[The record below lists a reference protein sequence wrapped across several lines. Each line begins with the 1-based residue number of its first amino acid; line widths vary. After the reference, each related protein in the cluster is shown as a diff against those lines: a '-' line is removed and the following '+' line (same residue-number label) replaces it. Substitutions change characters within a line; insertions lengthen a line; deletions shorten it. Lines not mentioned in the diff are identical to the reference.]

1 MNDRNRRS
9 AAEVMANAARVVK
22 AAVNIVRAAI
32 AGGLHGAAA
41 AAAKELL
48 PTIIKF
54 AVGVLI
60 AVIVIP
66 MFVISAMPNMFF
78 GYETSE
84 KDPQITMRE
93 QALSIGGAYL
103 SLEDF
108 EKTQQDAI
116 ITGEAAAYENQGVTI
131 DEIRVSS
138 KFDEED
144 LCWYIAINSVAHK
157 QDLSEMKPEEV
168 QSLLISNL
176 KHTTRLE
183 SGELEYIFS
192 VDIMNEGVDIPSL
205 NQIIMLRRT
214 DSAIVFVQQLGRG
227 LRKCDGKE
235 YTLVLDFIGNYQS
248 NYLVPVALTGDKTY
262 NKDRLRRLVQEGD
275 SAIPGCSTVTFDR
288 VAESRIYRAIDG
300 GDFTANR
307 FLKNEYAD
315 LRRKLGHIPSLQEF
329 DRNGSID
336 PLLIFKKYGSYH
348 AFLEKV
354 DSEYTTRFRA
364 GQCAALKYVSQK
376 LANGKRSTELLMLKD
391 MIVDQNA
398 RQLTLDRACTLTRST
413 RQTVESATAVL
424 YGSFS
429 SPKDFVS
436 MVIEENGERR
446 LTRQFT
452 EMLGDT
458 EFRRQILEAIDFGL
472 KRNRERYVDL
482 YENTNFVLNEK
493 YTYEEICRLFN
504 WEKNQTPQNLG
515 GYFYD
520 RRTNTYPVFIN
531 YDKPSD
537 ISESIQY
544 EDKLLTDARLRA
556 ISKGHRSMNSPEI
569 KRLQEWPGNGM
580 KTYLFMRK
588 NKNDKGGKEFYF
600 LGEMAPTGEF
610 ASVTTKGGDPAVEIM
625 YQLKNPIRQ
634 DIYEFMLSDLSEN

>member
-60 AVIVIP
+60 AIIVIP

-183 SGELEYIFS
+183 SSGDQTVLRIIFQPLNKDKLMDDLAFDEDAKTWAGALFETIYES
-192 VDIMNEGVDIPSL
+192 DVFTETTLSEFFGNMGNVQLSRLLLSCILSL
-205 NQIIMLRRT
+205 VCLIL
-214 DSAIVFVQQLGRG
+214 AVFVQIILHEGGHLIFG
-227 LRKCDGKE
+227 LATGYRFVSFRVGSLTLIKEGGKFRFKRFSISGTGGQCLLSPPDKPYE
-235 YTLVLDFIGNYQS
+235 QMPYFWYNAGGVLMN
-248 NYLVPVALTGDKTY
+248 LLTGIIALILWISYPELPLPLHLFLLFSFICGFFLALMNGIPLKMSGITNDAY
-262 NKDRLRRLVQEGD
+262 NLILMHRDLNTRKYLALQLAVNAEVQKGM
-275 SAIPGCSTVTFDR
+275 R
-288 VAESRIYRAIDG
+288 
-300 GDFTANR
+300 
-307 FLKNEYAD
+307 
-315 LRRKLGHIPSLQEF
+315 
-329 DRNGSID
+329 
-336 PLLIFKKYGSYH
+336 
-348 AFLEKV
+348 
-354 DSEYTTRFRA
+354 
-364 GQCAALKYVSQK
+364 
-376 LANGKRSTELLMLKD
+376 LKD
-391 MIVDQNA
+391 MPDEWFPNDEVTDYKNIMQVAVKLLYISRYVDRKEFKTAQVLFSEIEQHKEEIVG
-398 RQLTLDRACTLTRST
+398 
-413 RQTVESATAVL
+413 L
-424 YGSFS
+424 YV
-429 SPKDFVS
+429 KE
-436 MVIEENGERR
+436 IECELLFLELIGERR
-446 LTRQFT
+446 QEEVERLYTDRT
-452 EMLGDT
+452 
-458 EFRRQILEAIDFGL
+458 
-472 KRNRERYVDL
+472 KRYIQRYKTMMSSKQRLLCALALYWENRPER
-482 YENTNFVLNEK
+482 
-493 YTYEEICRLFN
+493 
-504 WEKNQTPQNLG
+504 
-515 GYFYD
+515 
-520 RRTNTYPVFIN
+520 
-531 YDKPSD
+531 
-537 ISESIQY
+537 
-544 EDKLLTDARLRA
+544 A
-556 ISKGHRSMNSPEI
+556 
-569 KRLQEWPGNGM
+569 
-580 KTYLFMRK
+580 
-588 NKNDKGGKEFYF
+588 KE
-600 LGEMAPTGEF
+600 
-610 ASVTTKGGDPAVEIM
+610 
-625 YQLKNPIRQ
+625 
-634 DIYEFMLSDLSEN
+634 IYEKVVRKRDKYLLQGEVNSDLDIMETILREAQIQV